1 MKISKI
7 LECHEYVN
15 NVILWKNTVP
25 FADKELQKTVSFVV
39 LYQIFNYQKNISIW
53 KIYVK

>member
-7 LECHEYVN
+7 LECHEYVK